1 MKSSIQLRLLVALG
15 ILGLVAA
22 IGSLALVHAQNEDQ
36 GSILFTPPFF
46 VTDGNFLDCRLV
58 NVSNHTITARIQILA
73 QDGSGVRDTDF
84 QLVDAGTVQFVF
96 ADSTNNPQYCR
107 FSGNF
112 TREKIRAIGAVYNSA
127 HLPVAAAQ
135 AE

>member
-1 MKSSIQLRLLVALG
+1 MKHFLLQGLLLA
-15 ILGLVAA
+15 GLVLTP
-22 IGSLALVHAQNEDQ
+22 GSNLHYVAHATDGE
-36 GSILFTPPFF
+36 SELPILFTPPFY

-73 QDGSGVRDTDF
+73 QDGSGVQDTDF
-84 QLVDAGTVQFVF
+84 QLVDGGTVQFVF

-112 TREKIRAIGAVYNSA
+112 TREKIRAIGAVYNTA
-127 HLPVAAAQ
+127 HLPVASAQ